1 MEVNSRA
8 YAEEFLPRESG
19 RMRSSKDDETLYG
32 SKSVTDMT
40 CIITTRRSRG
50 SVVVL
55 AGEVDGL
62 FKI

>member
-8 YAEEFLPRESG
+8 YAEGFLHRESG

-40 CIITTRRSRG
+40 CIITPGRSRG